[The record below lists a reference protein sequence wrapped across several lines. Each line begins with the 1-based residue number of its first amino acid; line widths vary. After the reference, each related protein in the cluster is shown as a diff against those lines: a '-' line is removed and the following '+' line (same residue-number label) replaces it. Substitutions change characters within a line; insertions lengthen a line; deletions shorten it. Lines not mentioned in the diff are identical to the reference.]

1 MLKKL
6 FNKFMNNNETEEASA
21 VEVPNINATDT
32 SAVQTRV
39 EPPKLDSF
47 EFNVAGVTAKNENKK
62 DIQKVLRQQGKL
74 YAEENSIDLYAGY
87 KNKEIIEDDLEVA
100 EFEDLIFYHDHISF
114 VPEPT
119 NQYDPNAIKVFIKY
133 EEEPI
138 HIGYVPKE
146 KNIEFNKILDNEDV
160 RRIEAQYVGG
170 KIKSVEYDSNKD
182 KDIVVTEEL
191 TLGVEVKVF
200 YNHVSG
206 GSK

>member
-1 MLKKL
+1 MK
-6 FNKFMNNNETEEASA
+6 NNEIEEAGA
-21 VEVPNINATDT
+21 VEVLNGNTTDT
-32 SAVQTRV
+32 STAQNQTRV

-87 KNKEIIEDDLEVA
+87 KNKEIIEDYLEVA
-100 EFEDLIFYHDHISF
+100 EFEDLIFYQDQISF
-114 VPEPT
+114 IPEPT

-133 EEEPI
+133 EEEPM
-138 HIGYVPKE
+138 HIGYVPKD
-146 KNIEFNKILDNEDV
+146 KNIEFKKILDNEDV

-182 KDIVVTEEL
+182 KDSVVIEEL
-191 TLGVEVKVF
+191 TLGVEIKVF
-200 YNHVSG
+200 Y
-206 GSK
+206 KAL